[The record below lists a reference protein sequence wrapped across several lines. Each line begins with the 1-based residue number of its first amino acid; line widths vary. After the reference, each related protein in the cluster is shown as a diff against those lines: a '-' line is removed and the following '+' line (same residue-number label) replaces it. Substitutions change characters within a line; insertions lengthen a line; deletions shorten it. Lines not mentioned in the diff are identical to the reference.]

1 MSIPACPKCGS
12 TYTYEDGTGLV
23 ICPECGYEFHPEE
36 LAEQAAAAQIKDSVG
51 NVLEDGDTVTII
63 KDLPVKGMPKPI
75 KKGTKVKGIRLVNPD
90 ENNGH
95 DIAAKVDGFGAMGL
109 KSSVV
114 KKG

>member
-1 MSIPACPKCGS
+1 MSLPVCPQCGS
-12 TYTYEDGTGLV
+12 DLTYEHAGLI
-23 ICPECGYEFHPEE
+23 ICPMCGFEFSPS
-36 LAEQAAAAQIKDSVG
+36 EQAEVEANNAVRDSVG
-51 NVLEDGDTVTII
+51 NILEDGDTVTII

-75 KKGTKVKGIRLVNPD
+75 KKGQKVKGIRLVDPD